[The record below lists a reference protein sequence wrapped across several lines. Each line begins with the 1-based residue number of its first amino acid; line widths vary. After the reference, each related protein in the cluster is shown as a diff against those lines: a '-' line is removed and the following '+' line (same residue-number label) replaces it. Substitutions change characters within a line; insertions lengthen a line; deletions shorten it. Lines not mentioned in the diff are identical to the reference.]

1 MGRIKSLLVKRSAKQ
16 LNNQMTTFTESYE
29 HNKKL
34 LGKDNLPSKSV
45 RNKIAGYIARLNK
58 MKRLATEREAR
69 RLAREEEKKAKL
81 AEIAAKMQSSALQA
95 DNPAA

>member
-16 LNNQMTTFTESYE
+16 LLAGSTLFTEQFT

-34 LGKDNLPSKSV
+34 LQAASLPSKSV

-58 MKRLATEREAR
+58 MKLVAVQREAR
-69 RLAREEEKKAKL
+69 RQAREAERKAKL
-81 AEIAAKMQSSALQA
+81 IAEGKYTEV
-95 DNPAA
+95 PAS